1 MTNLG
6 KRVLSR
12 VTCREVDK
20 VDSSQAVVA
29 TSGAFQNLSSYI
41 NGTFA
46 NFSNAFQG
54 SSEYISET
62 LGVPPTVVYSSV
74 AAVLATMS
82 GYYYT
87 RPSLS
92 PYSSMAGGA
101 PNVTEDDY
109 SYVTS
114 QDLDDPAHDAQRYRS
129 NSNASPDPEDDVLL
143 IKNRGVT
150 YPAHFPAYT
159 IGDGKLQVKDVKNR
173 VGLVMD
179 LGDRTLKR
187 VKLLYKGR
195 ELKDSSAPVREYG
208 VKNKSEIMAVV
219 PEGFESSASDE
230 EMVVVGEPDGKKTK
244 GRRKKRSKK
253 KAEKAANAL
262 DGESASSPRDSN
274 STFGSPR
281 SPPAGGPGTESLRKL
296 DELATEF
303 RTKWLPL
310 CVQYTA
316 STPKD
321 AKKREEEH
329 RRISESVLQHILL
342 KLDGVETDGIDEVRT
357 RRKALVREVQEVLK
371 GIDAAKASAS

>member
-1 MTNLG
+1 
-6 KRVLSR
+6 
-12 VTCREVDK
+12 
-20 VDSSQAVVA
+20 VDSRQAVVA

-62 LGVPPTVVYSSV
+62 LGVPPTIVYSSL

-82 GYYYT
+82 GYYYA

-92 PYSSMAGGA
+92 PYSSTAGGP

-114 QDLDDPAHDAQRYRS
+114 QDLDEPIHDPRRFQS

-143 IKNRGVT
+143 IKNRGIT

-230 EMVVVGEPDGKKTK
+230 EMVVVGEADSGKKTK
-244 GRRKKRSKK
+244 GRKKKKPKK
-253 KAEKAANAL
+253 KAEKAAHGV

-274 STFGSPR
+274 STFDSPN
-281 SPPAGGPGTESLRKL
+281 SPPAGGAGAESMRKL

-303 RTKWLPL
+303 RTQWLPL

-329 RRISESVLQHILL
+329 RRISESVLQHIIL
-342 KLDGVETDGIDEVRT
+342 KLDGVETDGIDEVRN
-357 RRKALVREVQEVLK
+357 RRKAVVKEVQEVLK
-371 GIDAAKASAS
+371 GIDAAKAKAS